1 MGQPSKNVLGYKLS
15 SVLSHTSGMSG
26 KLLLV
31 HGLIDENVHFRHTGT
46 YVKTLLLIYTIML
59 PLLFFYLIPCPS
71 FFYLWF
77 EFFILIYLNLIDTN
91 QRI

>member
-46 YVKTLLLIYTIML
+46 YAQTSLFIHTIML
-59 PLLFFYLIPCPS
+59 PLLFFLSDTMPFVFLICG
-71 FFYLWF
+71 
-77 EFFILIYLNLIDTN
+77 LNSHTALS
-91 QRI
+91 

>member
-46 YVKTLLLIYTIML
+46 NAQTSSFIRTITL
-59 PLLFFYLIPCPS
+59 PLLLSYL
-71 FFYLWF
+71 FLFLKF
-77 EFFILIYLNLIDTN
+77 LNET
-91 QRI
+91 